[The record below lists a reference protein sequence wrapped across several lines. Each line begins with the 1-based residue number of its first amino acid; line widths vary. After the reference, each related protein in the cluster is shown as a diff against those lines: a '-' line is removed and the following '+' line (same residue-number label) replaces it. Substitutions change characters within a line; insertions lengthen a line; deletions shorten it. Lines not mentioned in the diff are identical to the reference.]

1 MNNYNQQ
8 VNFDNDDVTK
18 ERTRIINMVSKPCP
32 PDFPLALRPYWS
44 GNLEFSLTPC
54 QTGWMQHDA
63 MKRNKNK

>member
-8 VNFDNDDVTK
+8 VNFDNDDVMK

-32 PDFPLALRPYWS
+32 PDFPPALRPYWS

-54 QTGWMQHDA
+54 QTGWMQYDA